1 MVNTTP
7 DTRSYDADLLE
18 RRIAVN
24 KEAQSVDFNQWIFQ
38 GIRFPPE
45 SHILELCCG
54 TGTQTM
60 EFLQRLKGRGRYVGV
75 DKSEKAL
82 DAIRKKVHPE
92 QGRRMTLLCS
102 EMDLIVPALEK
113 AGLGDLKFDL
123 IFCSY
128 GLYYSSD
135 VPRLLSEMEG
145 LLGRG
150 GCIVIV
156 GPWGPN
162 NETLFSLLGDAGV
175 QIPEYVRFT
184 SQKFMHDMVIPWG
197 TLHFPCLS
205 IRTMVN
211 AIVWNSPDQVLDYW
225 KSSTFFDP
233 GRIQEVTDRLREFF
247 AGEPRF
253 INKKY
258 VMMVVMKNE

>member
-7 DTRSYDADLLE
+7 DTRSYDVDLLE
-18 RRIAVN
+18 RRIELN
-24 KEAQSVDFNQWIFQ
+24 RSAQSVDFNSWIFQ

-60 EFLQRLKGRGRYVGV
+60 EFLRRLDGRGRYVGV
-75 DKSEKAL
+75 DKSGKAL
-82 DAIRKKVHPE
+82 DTIRKKVPLE

-102 EMDLIVPALEK
+102 EMDLTGPALK
-113 AGLGDLKFDL
+113 AAGLGDLKFDL
-123 IFCSY
+123 VFCSY

-145 LLGRG
+145 LLGKD

-162 NETLFSLLGDAGV
+162 NEALFRMFGDAGV

-184 SQKFMHDMVIPWG
+184 SQRFMYDVVIPWG

-211 AIVWNSPDQVLDYW
+211 PIVWTSPDQVLDYW
-225 KSSTFFDP
+225 KNSTFFDP
-233 GRIQEVTDRLREFF
+233 GRIQAVTDRLGECF

-258 VMMVVMKNE
+258 VMSVVMKNE

>member
-7 DTRSYDADLLE
+7 DLRSYDADLLE

-24 KEAQSVDFNQWIFQ
+24 QSAQTIDFNRWIFQ

-54 TGTQTM
+54 TGTQTL
-60 EFLQRLKGRGRYVGV
+60 EFLRRLDGGGRYVGV
-75 DKSEKAL
+75 DKSRKAL
-82 DAIRKKVHPE
+82 DVIRKKVSPE
-92 QGRRMTLLCS
+92 LGRRMTLLCS
-102 EMDLIVPALEK
+102 EMDLIGPALEA
-113 AGLGDLKFDL
+113 AGLEDLKFDL

-145 LLGRG
+145 LLGMDG
-150 GCIVIV
+150 SIVIV
-156 GPWGPN
+156 GPYGPN
-162 NETLFSLLGDAGV
+162 NETLFRMLNEAGV

-184 SQKFMHDMVIPWG
+184 SQRFMHDVVIPWG

-205 IRTMVN
+205 IRTMAN
-211 AIVWNSPDQVLDYW
+211 PIVWTSPDQVLEYW
-225 KSSTFFDP
+225 KNSTFFDP
-233 GRIQEVTDRLREFF
+233 GKIQAVAERLREFF
-247 AGEPRF
+247 AGEPSF

-258 VMMVVMKNE
+258 VMMVVMKHE